1 MPILD
6 RSKIRPEILKAIDE
20 NQKLQMKGALEFLK
34 FKENKGFNLQA
45 YMQKVEEGNK
55 NLFQLLSENK
65 GSIEDL
71 YGFFSDEDMLL
82 LAKFFRF
89 VVEYYTAA
97 ELEQFPLPEDVQI
110 EEINA
115 GGVLAEWQIVP
126 GAQKD
131 KVVLYFHGGGFV
143 LMSPKTHRAL
153 TIEIAQRTKL
163 RVLSVDYRLAPEHP
177 FPAPLE
183 DCVKAYKWLLSQGFK
198 AENIIIAGDSAG
210 GNLTLSTLIKLRDEK
225 IILPAGAV
233 ALSPGT
239 DFTAESKTFYENAE
253 TDPILADIGIFWWI
267 PAYLAGADPNNPLIS
282 PLFADLKGLPPILLQ
297 VSTSEMLYDHSTRF
311 IERAKAA
318 GVDAILQEWKDT
330 IHVFQG
336 FGLHNLPEAKEAIIK
351 IGEFIQKII
360 SS

>member
-6 RSKIRPEILKAIDE
+6 RSKIRPEILKLIDA
-20 NQKLQMKGALEFLK
+20 NQKIQLKGALEFLK

-45 YMQKVEEGNK
+45 NMQKIEEGNK
-55 NLFQLLSENK
+55 KLFQLLSEKK
-65 GSIEDL
+65 GTIEDL
-71 YGFFSDEDMLL
+71 YGFFTDEEMQL

-89 VVEYYTAA
+89 VVEYYTEA
-97 ELEQFPLPEDVQI
+97 ELEQFPLPEDVRI

-115 GGVLAEWQIVP
+115 GGVPAEWQIVP

-131 KVVLYFHGGGFV
+131 KVLLYFHGGGFV

-153 TIEIAQRTKL
+153 TIEIGQRTKMS
-163 RVLSVDYRLAPEHP
+163 VLSIDYRLAPEHP
-177 FPAPLE
+177 FPASLE
-183 DCVKAYKWLLSQGFK
+183 DCIKAYKWLLSQGFK

-210 GNLTLSTLIKLRDEK
+210 GTLTLTTLIKLRDEGLS
-225 IILPAGAV
+225 LPVGAV
-233 ALSPGT
+233 ALSPAT
-239 DFTAESKTFYENAE
+239 DFTNESKTIYENAKA
-253 TDPILADIGIFWWI
+253 DPILADIGIFWWI

-282 PLFADLKGLPPILLQ
+282 PVTAELEGLPPILLQ

-318 GVDAILQEWKDT
+318 GVDATLQEWKDT

-351 IGEFIQKII
+351 ISEFIQKLMTY
-360 SS
+360 